1 MATVTQIYNL
11 VNSIAKESLG
21 ESALTVKDTTSLV
34 ALGDAILSSS
44 QDVDAWNG
52 TLIDRIGR
60 TIVSNKAY
68 TRKRRNIFRA
78 GIDYGIIL
86 QKIYVEMPKATVNQ
100 TWVNKE
106 SERKDP
112 FELNIPTVRQYLFK
126 DASAFEFPVTITDKA
141 LKTAFSSAS
150 EMGAFVEAI
159 MLSLV
164 NAVEIAIE
172 NTENLAVAT
181 FTALKIN
188 AKETN
193 PNGAVNLLHDYNTL
207 TNKGLTVASCLSDKD
222 FLKYASMQISM
233 TVKRMRNLSTLY
245 NISEADENGEKVK
258 RATSESDLV
267 LDVLSNYSVA
277 SAMYLESDTYHKELV
292 TLPNY
297 HEVNYWQATGQTYAF
312 NDVSKVNIAHG
323 EVTVEQTG
331 ILAVAYDINAIGTTL
346 KDERTATV
354 RNERGGYTNHYKQGT
369 LEYFN
374 DLTENGVVFYIAE
387 V

>member
-21 ESALTVKDTTSLV
+21 ESAITVKDTTSLV

-52 TLIDRIGR
+52 SLIDRIGR

-126 DASAFEFPVTITDKA
+126 DATAFEFPVTITDKA

-164 NAVEIAIE
+164 NAVEVAIE

-188 AKETN
+188 AKETH

-222 FLKYASMQISM
+222 FLKYASMQLSM
-233 TVKRMRNLSTLY
+233 TVKRMRNLTTLY
-245 NISEADENGEKVK
+245 NISEPDDNGEKVK

-292 TLPNY
+292 SLPNY

-312 NDVSKVNIAHG
+312 NDVSKVNITHG
-323 EVTVEQTG
+323 DVTVEQAG

>member
-312 NDVSKVNIAHG
+312 NDVSKVNITHG

>member
-1 MATVTQIYNL
+1 MATISQIYNL

-34 ALGDAILSSS
+34 ALGDSILSSS
-44 QDVDAWNG
+44 QDVDSWNG
-52 TLIDRIGR
+52 KLIDRIGR

-86 QKIYVEMPKATVNQ
+86 QKIYVEMPKATENQ

-141 LKTAFSSAS
+141 LKTAFSNAS

-164 NAVEIAIE
+164 NAVEVAIE

-181 FTALKIN
+181 FTALKLN
-188 AKETN
+188 ASNTH
-193 PNGAVNLLHDYNTL
+193 PNGAVNLLFDYNTL
-207 TNKGLTVASCLSDKD
+207 TLKGLSATTCLMDKD
-222 FLKYASMQISM
+222 FLKYASMRISM
-233 TVKRMRNLSTLY
+233 TLKRMRNLTTLF
-245 NISEADENGEKVK
+245 NISEADANGEKVK
-258 RATSESDLV
+258 RSTSESDLV
-267 LDVLSNYSVA
+267 FDVLSNFSTA
-277 SAMYLESDTYHKELV
+277 CEMYLESDTYHKELV
-292 TLPNY
+292 ALPNY
-297 HEVNYWQATGQTYAF
+297 HEVNYWQATGTEYAF
-312 NDVSKVNIAHG
+312 EDVSKVHITHG
-323 EVTVEQTG
+323 DVTIEKSG
-331 ILAVAYDINAIGTTL
+331 ILAVAYDMNAIGTTL

-374 DLTENGVVFYIAE
+374 DLTENGVVFYVAE

>member
-34 ALGDAILSSS
+34 ALGNAILSSS

-141 LKTAFSSAS
+141 LKTAFSNAS

-172 NTENLAVAT
+172 NTENLAIAT

-233 TVKRMRNLSTLY
+233 TVKRMRNLTTLY
-245 NISEADENGEKVK
+245 NISEPDDNGEKVK

-292 TLPNY
+292 SLPNY

-312 NDVSKVNIAHG
+312 NDVSKVNITHG
-323 EVTVEQTG
+323 DVTVEQAG

>member
-11 VNSIAKESLG
+11 VNNIAKESLG
-21 ESALTVKDTTSLV
+21 ETALTVKDTTSLV

-52 TLIDRIGR
+52 ALIDRIGR

-141 LKTAFSSAS
+141 LKTAFSNAS

-164 NAVEIAIE
+164 NAVEVSIE

-188 AKETN
+188 AKETH

-222 FLKYASMQISM
+222 FLKYASMQISL

-245 NISEADENGEKVK
+245 NISAADSNGEKVK
-258 RATSESDLV
+258 RATGENDLV
-267 LDVLSNYSVA
+267 LDVLTNYGTA
-277 SAMYLESDTYHKELV
+277 SEMYLESDTYHKELV
-292 TLPNY
+292 QLPNY
-297 HEVNYWQATGQTYAF
+297 HEVNYWQATGENYSF
-312 NDVSKVNIAHG
+312 EDVSKVNITHG
-323 EVTVEQTG
+323 EVTVEQSG

>member
-11 VNSIAKESLG
+11 VNSNAKESLG

-44 QDVDAWNG
+44 QNVDAWNG
-52 TLIDRIGR
+52 ALIDRIGR

-141 LKTAFSSAS
+141 LKTAFSNAS

-164 NAVEIAIE
+164 NAVEVAIE

-188 AKETN
+188 AKETH

-207 TNKGLTVASCLSDKD
+207 TNKGLTVASCLSDKN
-222 FLKYASMQISM
+222 FLKYASMRISM

-258 RATSESDLV
+258 RATNESDLV

-277 SAMYLESDTYHKELV
+277 SAMYLESDTYHKDLV
-292 TLPNY
+292 SLPNY

-312 NDVSKVNIAHG
+312 NDVSKVNITHG
-323 EVTVEQTG
+323 DITVEQSG